1 MDIGSLI
8 KIHWYVNLHW

>member
-8 KIHWYVNLHW
+8 KIHWYFNLHW